1 MNKLNQHLL
10 SMALVCISLMAIAI
24 TVGVATYEHPPAT
37 TTSSSE
43 GYWVCTSDTM
53 RRWLNPNFEEQ
64 QFTQKRW
71 LDIKVFPPPLGSQ
84 DTDLRD
90 WIIWCGKMPHPPEE
104 TKQEL

>member
-24 TVGVATYEHPPAT
+24 TAGVVTYEHSEPA
-37 TTSSSE
+37 SSSE
-43 GYWVCTSDTM
+43 GYWVCNTTTM
-53 RRWLNPNFEEQ
+53 RRWLNPLFEDQ

-84 DTDLRD
+84 DADLDD